1 MRAGKQCQDCGLQVL
16 IEHLHIF
23 FPGET
28 ESDLPP
34 QVDVGPPR
42 VDLEESVLS
51 HWYLIHVNQE
61 ELLGEKK
68 KKNFQSL
75 EYVLDFSQLETYF
88 SLQSNIFFDLISCV
102 YKNLYPS
109 SLLILGP

>member
-1 MRAGKQCQDCGLQVL
+1 M
-16 IEHLHIF
+16 
-23 FPGET
+23 
-28 ESDLPP
+28 
-34 QVDVGPPR
+34 GPLR
-42 VDLEESVLS
+42 VDLEETVLS

-68 KKNFQSL
+68 QQQQRNFQSL

-109 SLLILGP
+109 SLLVLGP

>member
-1 MRAGKQCQDCGLQVL
+1 MKLF
-16 IEHLHIF
+16 EF
-23 FPGET
+23 
-28 ESDLPP
+28 DLPP

-42 VDLEESVLS
+42 VDLEETVLS
-51 HWYLIHVNQE
+51 HWYPIHANQE
-61 ELLGEKK
+61 ELLGEKQQQQQR
-68 KKNFQSL
+68 NFQSL

-102 YKNLYPS
+102 YKHLYPS

>member
-1 MRAGKQCQDCGLQVL
+1 MKLF
-16 IEHLHIF
+16 EF
-23 FPGET
+23 
-28 ESDLPP
+28 DLPP
-34 QVDVGPPR
+34 QVDMGPLR
-42 VDLEESVLS
+42 VDLEETVLS

-68 KKNFQSL
+68 QQQQRNFQSL

-109 SLLILGP
+109 SLLVLGPW

>member
-1 MRAGKQCQDCGLQVL
+1 MKLF
-16 IEHLHIF
+16 EF
-23 FPGET
+23 
-28 ESDLPP
+28 DLPP

-51 HWYLIHVNQE
+51 HCYLIHVNQE
-61 ELLGEKK
+61 EQLGEKK
-68 KKNFQSL
+68 KQRNFQSL
-75 EYVLDFSQLETYF
+75 EYFLDFSQLETYF
-88 SLQSNIFFDLISCV
+88 SLLSNIFFDLISCV

>member
-1 MRAGKQCQDCGLQVL
+1 MKLF
-16 IEHLHIF
+16 EF
-23 FPGET
+23 
-28 ESDLPP
+28 DLPP

-68 KKNFQSL
+68 TKELS
-75 EYVLDFSQLETYF
+75 V
-88 SLQSNIFFDLISCV
+88 
-102 YKNLYPS
+102 P
-109 SLLILGP
+109 